1 MAAPDGRLQIRS
13 LWGLAYILPAMLL
26 LLAFTLYPLV
36 MVLRTAFYQK
46 YVYITNSGTGFGLS
60 SFRWVLEDP
69 TFWLACQNTA
79 ILLLCPRSSTW
90 APCGWW
96 LCPSP
101 WRWPLARRC

>member
-1 MAAPDGRLQIRS
+1 MLKKKSDGAPASRSCRLVAASDGRLQIRS

-60 SFRWVLEDP
+60 SFRWVLGDP
-69 TFWLACQNTA
+69 TF
-79 ILLLCPRSSTW
+79 
-90 APCGWW
+90 
-96 LCPSP
+96 
-101 WRWPLARRC
+101 

>member
-1 MAAPDGRLQIRS
+1 MLKKKSAGAPASRSCRLVAAPDGRLQIRS

-46 YVYITNSGTGFGLS
+46 YVYITNSGTGFGWPARTPPS
-60 SFRWVLEDP
+60 
-69 TFWLACQNTA
+69 C
-79 ILLLCPRSSTW
+79 C
-90 APCGWW
+90 WW